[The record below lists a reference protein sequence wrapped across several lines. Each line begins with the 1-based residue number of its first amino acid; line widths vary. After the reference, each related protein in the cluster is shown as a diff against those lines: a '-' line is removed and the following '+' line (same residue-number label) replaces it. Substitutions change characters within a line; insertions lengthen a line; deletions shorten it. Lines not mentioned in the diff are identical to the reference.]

1 MGISPDL
8 PRRNIVRILTNEL
21 KSAKLLRRKGF
32 SPKQSEAIM
41 SMITGMEIHN
51 LYSSDECDSM
61 LSEAVEKIF
70 AKQDEKLREQRR
82 EFDVMFKLIQG
93 ESRELG
99 KGLHEENRE
108 LKNEMKVD
116 FNTRFS
122 QFHDEIKSSRRWLI
136 GTIVTV
142 GMGLAAYLSAL
153 IKISH

>member
-41 SMITGMEIHN
+41 SMIAGMEIHN
-51 LYSSDECDSM
+51 LYSSDEYDSM
-61 LSEAVEKIF
+61 LSETVEKIF
-70 AKQDEKLREQRR
+70 AKQDEKLHEQRR
-82 EFDVMFKLIQG
+82 EFDARMLLMKEQID
-93 ESRELG
+93 
-99 KGLHEENRE
+99 KDHDE
-108 LKNEMKVD
+108 LKA
-116 FNTRFS
+116 
-122 QFHDEIKSSRRWLI
+122 SRRWLI